1 MELLR
6 EPMGMENRH
15 VGYVYLVDENVKI
28 RWAGCSHASPEEIQ
42 ALSVCT
48 SVLLNRFSGTKGKAK
63 AKK

>member
-6 EPMGMENRH
+6 EPMGIENRH

-48 SVLLNRFSGTKGKAK
+48 DVLLNRFSETKTKARRR
-63 AKK
+63 